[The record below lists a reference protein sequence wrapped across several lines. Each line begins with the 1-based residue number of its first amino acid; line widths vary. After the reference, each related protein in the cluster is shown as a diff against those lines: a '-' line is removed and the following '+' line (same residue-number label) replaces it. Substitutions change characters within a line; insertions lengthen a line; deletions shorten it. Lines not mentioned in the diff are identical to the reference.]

1 MTVLIYSLFWL
12 TKRNTYIFYIREISI
27 IFLSAMKI
35 DFDVITL
42 RGCLMCFWQYKM
54 DRNRGWCWIED
65 TVVSWTLSQTENAR
79 IKTHAI
85 KTLSRRMNLRKNGD
99 YNILMLKISKDAK
112 SFHHLFTVIS
122 DICST
127 GRRSPKLIRWKQ
139 PWTLSN
145 RAVPKYRWI
154 YVKRG
159 ATVFGTVQNN
169 KDFILF
175 TLITLGSWVVSWT
188 LLPFLK
194 SEFYPIFP
202 YFI

>member
-65 TVVSWTLSQTENAR
+65 TVVSWTLSQTENAK

-85 KTLSRRMNLRKNGD
+85 KILSRRMSLRKNGD
-99 YNILMLKISKDAK
+99 CIILMLKIAKDAK
-112 SFHHLFTVIS
+112 SSHYILFIVIS
-122 DICST
+122 EICST
-127 GRRSPKLIRWKQ
+127 GGRSPKLIRWTH
-139 PWTLSN
+139 PLTLSK
-145 RAVPKYRWI
+145 RAVPEYRWI
-154 YVKRG
+154 HVHWLHWAHGWFHTSSLSEIRILPHISIFQVKCHFFKRN
-159 ATVFGTVQNN
+159 AY
-169 KDFILF
+169 
-175 TLITLGSWVVSWT
+175 W
-188 LLPFLK
+188 
-194 SEFYPIFP
+194 
-202 YFI
+202 